1 MITHSTTLNVLPLP
15 GLGTITSATSKPALA
30 PDFIGMTLARAGSTR
45 ASRDKAESS
54 RLLLENQSGNE
65 TILYVE
71 DEPVLRGVIT
81 DCLGQLGYKVLP
93 ANTGEQALSL
103 SAAHSGDID
112 LLLTDVRM
120 PDLSGPELAIRIR
133 ESRPRMKVM
142 YVSGYP
148 GDIVAA
154 HGLPAPGSVFLAK
167 PFTIKVLAAKLREAL
182 G

>member
-1 MITHSTTLNVLPLP
+1 M
-15 GLGTITSATSKPALA
+15 
-30 PDFIGMTLARAGSTR
+30 
-45 ASRDKAESS
+45 
-54 RLLLENQSGNE
+54 
-65 TILYVE
+65 E

-81 DCLGQLGYKVLP
+81 DCLEQLGYEVLT

-103 SAAHSGDID
+103 SVAHSGDID

-120 PDLSGPELAIRIR
+120 PDISGPELAARLR
-133 ESRPRMKVM
+133 ERRPRMKVM

-148 GDIVAA
+148 DDVVAA

-167 PFTIKVLAAKLREAL
+167 PFTIRVLAAKLREAL